1 MKLLPKEDDEHNE
14 LPDKLSGSE
23 MGGITRYTGDEAL
36 ALIEDAKLSV
46 YQYEI
51 IRIQAKAKNADFY
64 PHYRSLSVAKKGAT
78 LQNLISL

>member
-1 MKLLPKEDDEHNE
+1 MKFFPKDDDEHNE

-23 MGGITRYTGDEAL
+23 MRGITRYTDDEAL

-51 IRIQAKAKNADFY
+51 ILIIAKAKNAD
-64 PHYRSLSVAKKGAT
+64 
-78 LQNLISL
+78 I

>member
-1 MKLLPKEDDEHNE
+1 MPKDDDEHNE

-23 MGGITRYTGDEAL
+23 MGGITRYTDDEAL

-51 IRIQAKAKNADFY
+51 IRIQAKAKNADIY
-64 PHYRSLSVAKKGAT
+64 PHYRSLSDAKKMCYP
-78 LQNLISL
+78 QNLISL

>member
-1 MKLLPKEDDEHNE
+1 MILLPKDDDEHNE

-23 MGGITRYTGDEAL
+23 MGGITRYTVDEAL

-51 IRIQAKAKNADFY
+51 IRIQAKAKNVDIY
-64 PHYRSLSVAKKGAT
+64 PHYRSL
-78 LQNLISL
+78 

>member
-1 MKLLPKEDDEHNE
+1 MRCSGKTKIANDIIKLFPKDDDEHNK

-23 MGGITRYTGDEAL
+23 MGRITRYTDDEAL

-51 IRIQAKAKNADFY
+51 I
-64 PHYRSLSVAKKGAT
+64 
-78 LQNLISL
+78 LI